1 MPVPDY
7 QSMMLPVLQVM
18 GDDKVH
24 SSAEICD
31 EVAKRFSLS
40 EDDLKGRLPSGK
52 QTTFRNRVGW
62 ATTYLAKA
70 CLVVRPE
77 EGQFQLT
84 PRGRETL
91 DSGVDRIDAKY
102 LRQFP
107 EFKAFTSGSSTG
119 SGAGGAHVGDDVDA
133 KTPSEL
139 IEAGYET
146 VRAELADAV
155 LAQVMSC
162 SPEFFEQ
169 LVVDLLVAMGY
180 GGSRADAAR
189 VGRSGDGGI
198 DGIIKEDR
206 LGLDAVYIQAK
217 RWQGPVGRQVVQA
230 FAGSLTGF
238 KANKGV
244 IITTSRF
251 TEDAL
256 AYVDRVGM
264 RIIPIDGPQLALL
277 MIDFGIGVTE
287 MASYTLKRLDTDY
300 FEAGV
305 L

>member
-1 MPVPDY
+1 MSRAFWCRRGP
-7 QSMMLPVLQVM
+7 
-18 GDDKVH
+18 G
-24 SSAEICD
+24 
-31 EVAKRFSLS
+31 
-40 EDDLKGRLPSGK
+40 GRL
-52 QTTFRNRVGW
+52 
-62 ATTYLAKA
+62 AAEL
-70 CLVVRPE
+70 RPE

-91 DSGVDRIDAKY
+91 DSGLDRIDAKY
-102 LRQFP
+102 LRRFQ
-107 EFKAFTSGSSTG
+107 EFKDFASGSPTGGATG
-119 SGAGGAHVGDDVDA
+119 SAHDGGDADA

-146 VRAELADAV
+146 LRSELAEAV

-180 GGSRADAAR
+180 GGSRADAGKATR
-189 VGRSGDGGI
+189 RSGDGGI

-217 RWQGPVGRQVVQA
+217 RWQGPVGRQVVQG

-251 TEDAL
+251 TADAL
-256 AYVDRVGM
+256 DYIDHVGL
-264 RIIPIDGPQLALL
+264 RIIPIDGSQLALL
-277 MIDFGIGVTE
+277 MIDYGVGVTE
-287 MASYTLKRLDTDY
+287 VASYSLKRLDTDY
-300 FEAGV
+300 FEGDI